1 MSKNKSVSTVI
12 RIFFI
17 SYAMAISVIILL
29 SLISSLVMLSIDNPT
44 GNLGI
49 FSLCIMLLSALI
61 GGFITAKITDEGN
74 LRFCVLTALG
84 VLLTML
90 LANVI
95 ISSGKVTAGAFMN
108 YGCYFGVFMLSS
120 FFALKAPKR
129 RKFRHR

>member
-1 MSKNKSVSTVI
+1 MSKNTSVSGVI
-12 RIFFI
+12 RMFFI
-17 SYAMAISVIILL
+17 SYAMAVLLIVLL
-29 SLISSLVMLSIDNPT
+29 SLISSLIMISLDNPT

-49 FSLCIMLLSALI
+49 FSLCIMLFSALFS
-61 GGFITAKITDEGN
+61 GFITAKIKEGGG
-74 LRFCVLTALG
+74 LRFCALTALG

-95 ISSGKVTAGAFMN
+95 VSSGKVTAGAFMN